1 MKNIKSTIA
10 SFAISNGNNAPF
22 VSKCV
27 AYAQV
32 SQERETLGFA
42 LKKEFA
48 EILKVEKVTEAQ
60 AAKQLSAALK
70 HALSGVVNSPDKRA
84 SEILCALGIR
94 QRAEKAKSEASEELA
109 EELAPVIEAL
119 KSLARE
125 QAGDNAISALR
136 RAYLSLQGETKAE

>member
-48 EILKVEKVTEAQ
+48 EILKVEGVTEAQ

-84 SEILCALGIR
+84 SEILVALGIR
-94 QRAEKAKSEASEELA
+94 QRAEKAKSESSEELA
-109 EELAPVIEAL
+109 KELAPVIEAL
-119 KSLARE
+119 VNLAQE
-125 QAGDNAISALR
+125 KAGEKAVSALR
-136 RAYLSLQGETKAE
+136 RAFLTLQAKNNA

>member
-1 MKNIKSTIA
+1 MKSTKSIIA
-10 SFAISNGNNAPF
+10 SFAIVNGNNAPF

-48 EILKVEKVTEAQ
+48 EILKVEGVKEAQ

-70 HALSGVVNSPDKRA
+70 HALTGVVNSPDKRA
-84 SEILCALGIR
+84 SEILVALGIR
-94 QRAEKAKSEASEELA
+94 QRAEKAKSESA
-109 EELAPVIEAL
+109 EELSKGLEPVIEAL
-119 KSLARE
+119 KALARE
-125 QAGDNAISALR
+125 QAGDKAVNALR
-136 RAYLSLQGETKAE
+136 RAYLSLQGENKAE